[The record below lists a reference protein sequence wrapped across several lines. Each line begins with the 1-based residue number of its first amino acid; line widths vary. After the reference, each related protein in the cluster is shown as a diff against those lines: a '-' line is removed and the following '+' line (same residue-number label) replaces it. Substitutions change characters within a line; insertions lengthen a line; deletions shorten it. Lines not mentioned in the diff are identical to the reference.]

1 MSQSINQSSLK
12 LNVAKFTGG
21 SGSIIKLVT
30 VMDNAKKNLT
40 YYNYN
45 VSAAYDQGSIFG
57 KVIKPSD
64 LLTLS
69 NFPNKIAQYIVDNPI
84 LVASELAI
92 IPVSWFVLKWWIGKR
107 QRVHM
112 YYAKTNMLYNDGRLN
127 ENDIYSLDQLKYDLR
142 DTYANGKIRERDY
155 KLLNDNISL
164 LYEEIYKKKIDSLW
178 REGKNSNLG
187 RVKDDINDA
196 YVKEKISEQQY
207 NILNDMISA
216 RYEEFYNK
224 TIVSVIKEGG
234 DTLPRLDE
242 VLVDMVNA
250 AARGMLNKQHFMN
263 LKHTFSIAYEEIY
276 RKMIYSLN
284 AKNTN
289 DRPLDK
295 VKQNIRSAYVTDRL
309 EEQHYNLLI
318 EEISESRNN
327 QESANKTAPS
337 SSGSPIRSPI
347 KN

>member
-1 MSQSINQSSLK
+1 
-12 LNVAKFTGG
+12 
-21 SGSIIKLVT
+21 
-30 VMDNAKKNLT
+30 
-40 YYNYN
+40 
-45 VSAAYDQGSIFG
+45 
-57 KVIKPSD
+57 
-64 LLTLS
+64 
-69 NFPNKIAQYIVDNPI
+69 
-84 LVASELAI
+84 
-92 IPVSWFVLKWWIGKR
+92 
-107 QRVHM
+107 VHM